1 MRMMHHEKR
10 TTWHGSVTV
19 FFSLTGVLILCLLLA
34 VVEAVRIQ
42 GAKAQTASL
51 EGVANFSV
59 LAEYEKNLLE
69 EFEIF
74 ALDGA
79 GGSGSFQI
87 QKSEGRLR
95 YYLKANTDPLS
106 GEGGFGLFD
115 PWRLMLTDCEI
126 QGYALLTDEQG
137 EPFYQQAVAYMK
149 ATPQLLADKFP
160 QADTGTI
167 RELKVL
173 GEQYERRQEEND
185 KELDVLEAEKKK
197 QEAEKQQEASE
208 AGEPPVKDHMSAVIP
223 VKNPL
228 IALGR
233 LKRRGTLALVTGDE
247 HVSTTTIPTGAFPSR
262 RHLQNGNLKLEKKN
276 QGMAADALFREYLLM
291 QFPNYCKE
299 AKEELKYQAEYL
311 ISGKPSD
318 RKNLK
323 YVVKRL
329 LFLREGLNYQYC
341 LQHQNLN
348 GAAGEL
354 ALALTGM
361 FGMPALT
368 GAMQHALL
376 LGLAYGESLLDVRIL
391 LSGGK
396 IPLLK
401 DVASWKL
408 SFETL
413 GSLGNLL
420 ESVDG
425 SETEE
430 GLSYTDY
437 LRILLQMCRRSD
449 LKLRALDLI
458 QYRLQNQEGSEC
470 FQAQNA
476 IVAIKTEAKW
486 SCRPVFYSLPQAVF
500 GLGAGGT
507 NIWQSGSIAY

>member
-1 MRMMHHEKR
+1 MRMVHHEKQ

-149 ATPQLLADKFP
+149 ATPQLLADKLP

-167 RELKVL
+167 RELK
-173 GEQYERRQEEND
+173 
-185 KELDVLEAEKKK
+185 ELAEKKK
-197 QEAEKQQEASE
+197 QDAEQQQEALE
-208 AGEPPVKDHMSAVIP
+208 VDEPPVKDNMSAAIP

-233 LKRRGTLALVTGDE
+233 LKRRGTLALVTGGE

-276 QGMAADALFREYLLM
+276 QGMGADALFREDLLM

-311 ISGKPSD
+311 ISGNPSD
-318 RKNLK
+318 QKNLK

-401 DVASWKL
+401 DAASWKL

-437 LRILLQMCRRSD
+437 LRILLQMCRRPD

-458 QYRLQNQEGSEC
+458 QYRLQRQTIRFFTMFAIELAATASFPRCPMMTEYIENPIPHTRLSANIGAEY
-470 FQAQNA
+470 FQ
-476 IVAIKTEAKW
+476 
-486 SCRPVFYSLPQAVF
+486 
-500 GLGAGGT
+500 
-507 NIWQSGSIAY
+507 

>member
-1 MRMMHHEKR
+1 MRMLKRERR

-19 FFSLTGVLILCLLLA
+19 FFSLTGVLVLGLLLA
-34 VVEAVRIQ
+34 VTEAVRIQ

-74 ALDGA
+74 ALDGT

-95 YYLKANTDPLS
+95 HYLKENTDPLS
-106 GEGGFGLFD
+106 GEREAGLFD

-149 ATPQLLADKFP
+149 ATPQSLVDKIP
-160 QADTGTI
+160 QTDAGTI
-167 RELKVL
+167 RELEVF
-173 GEQYERRQEEND
+173 GERYERSQAENG
-185 KELDVLEAEKKK
+185 KQLDALEAEKKRQEEK
-197 QEAEKQQEASE
+197 QEASDSE
-208 AGEPPVKDHMSAVIP
+208 DHPVNDDTPATIP

-228 IALGR
+228 TALGR
-233 LKRRGTLALVTGDE
+233 LKRRGTLSLVTGGAPI
-247 HVSTTTIPTGAFPSR
+247 STTTISTGALPSR
-262 RHLQNGNLKLEKKN
+262 KRLQNGSLELEKKHH
-276 QGMAADALFREYLLM
+276 GMAADALFREYLLL
-291 QFPNYCKE
+291 QFPNYCQE
-299 AKEELKYQAEYL
+299 EKEELKYQAEYL
-311 ISGKPSD
+311 IGGKPSD
-318 RKNLK
+318 QKNLN

-329 LFLREGLNYQYC
+329 LFLREGLNYRYC
-341 LQHQNLN
+341 LQQPKLN

-368 GAMQHALL
+368 EAMRHALL

-391 LSGGK
+391 LAGGK
-396 IPLLK
+396 IPLFK
-401 DVASWKL
+401 DAASWRL

-413 GSLGNLL
+413 GSLGSML
-420 ESVDG
+420 EGVDG
-425 SETEE
+425 SGTEE
-430 GLSYTDY
+430 GLDYTGY
-437 LRILLQMCRRSD
+437 LRILLQMCKRSD

-458 QYRLQNQEGSEC
+458 QYRLQKKDGSEN

-476 IVAIKTEAKW
+476 IVAIQTRAEW

-500 GLGAGGT
+500 GLGSGGT
-507 NIWQSGSIAY
+507 KIWQSGSIAY

>member
-1 MRMMHHEKR
+1 MRMAQRQKKE
-10 TTWHGSVTV
+10 TWNGSVTV
-19 FFSLTGVLILCLLLA
+19 FFSLTGVLVLCLLLA

-42 GAKAQTASL
+42 GARAQTASL

-69 EFEIF
+69 KFEIF

-95 YYLKANTDPLS
+95 HYLKENTDPLS

-115 PWRLMLTDCEI
+115 PWRLILTDCEI
-126 QGYALLTDEQG
+126 QSYALLTDEQG

-149 ATPQLLADKFP
+149 ANPQMVVDKV
-160 QADTGTI
+160 QQTDTGTL
-167 RELKVL
+167 RELEVF
-173 GEQYERRQEEND
+173 GERYERSQEEND
-185 KELDVLEAEKKK
+185 KRLDTLEAEKKK
-197 QEAEKQQEASE
+197 QEEKQQETSE
-208 AGEPPVKDHMSAVIP
+208 SGDHPVKDDTSPAVP

-228 IALGR
+228 TALGR
-233 LKRRGTLALVTGDE
+233 LKRRGTLALVTGGAS
-247 HVSTTTIPTGAFPSR
+247 VSMTTIPTGALPSR
-262 RHLQNGNLKLEKKN
+262 KRLQKGTLKLEKKN
-276 QGMAADALFREYLLM
+276 RGMTADALFREYLLM

-299 AKEELKYQAEYL
+299 AKEELKYQVEYL

-318 RKNLK
+318 QKNLK

-329 LFLREGLNYQYC
+329 LFLREGLNYRYC
-341 LQHQNLN
+341 LQHQKLN

-368 GAMQHALL
+368 EAMRHALL

-391 LSGGK
+391 LAGGK
-396 IPLLK
+396 IPLFK
-401 DVASWKL
+401 DAVSWRL

-413 GSLGNLL
+413 GSLGSIL
-420 ESVDG
+420 EHVDG
-425 SETEE
+425 SEQEE
-430 GLSYTDY
+430 GLDYTDY
-437 LRILLQMCRRSD
+437 LRILLQMCKRSD

-458 QYRLQNQEGSEC
+458 QYQLQKQDGSED

-476 IVAIKTEAKW
+476 IVAIKTSAKW
-486 SCRPVFYSLPQAVF
+486 SCQPVFYSLPQALF
-500 GLGAGGT
+500 RLGTGGT
-507 NIWQSGSIAY
+507 KIWQSGSIAY

>member
-1 MRMMHHEKR
+1 MRMLRHEKQ
-10 TTWHGSVTV
+10 TTWRGSVTV
-19 FFSLTGVLILCLLLA
+19 FFSLTGVLVLCVLLA
-34 VVEAVRIQ
+34 VVEAVRMQ

-59 LAEYEKNLLE
+59 LEEYEKNLLE

-95 YYLKANTDPLS
+95 YYLKENTDPLS
-106 GEGGFGLFD
+106 GKGGTGLFD

-149 ATPQLLADKFP
+149 ATPQLLAHKIP
-160 QADTGTI
+160 QTDTGTI
-167 RELKVL
+167 RELEVF
-173 GEQYERRQEEND
+173 GERYERSQEENE
-185 KELDVLEAEKKK
+185 KRLDTLEAEKKK
-197 QEAEKQQEASE
+197 QEKQPEASE
-208 AGEPPVKDHMSAVIP
+208 SEDHPVNDDTPAAIP

-228 IALGR
+228 TALGR
-233 LKRRGTLALVTGDE
+233 LKRRGTLSLVTGGT
-247 HVSTTTIPTGAFPSR
+247 HVSKTTIPTGALPSR
-262 RHLQNGNLKLEKKN
+262 KHLQNGTLKLEKKN
-276 QGMAADALFREYLLM
+276 RGMAADALFREYLLI

-299 AKEELKYQAEYL
+299 AKEELKYQVEYL

-318 RKNLK
+318 QKNLQ

-329 LFLREGLNYQYC
+329 LFLREGLNYRYC
-341 LQHQNLN
+341 LQQQRLN

-368 GAMQHALL
+368 EAMRHALL

-391 LSGGK
+391 LAGGK
-396 IPLLK
+396 IPLFK
-401 DVASWKL
+401 DAASWRL

-413 GSLGNLL
+413 GSLGRIL
-420 ESVDG
+420 EHVDG
-425 SETEE
+425 SEAEE
-430 GLSYTDY
+430 GLDYTDY
-437 LRILLQMCRRSD
+437 LRILLQMCKRSD

-458 QYRLQNQEGSEC
+458 QYRLQKQDGSEG

-476 IVAIKTEAKW
+476 IVAIKTRAEW

-507 NIWQSGSIAY
+507 KIWQSGSIAY